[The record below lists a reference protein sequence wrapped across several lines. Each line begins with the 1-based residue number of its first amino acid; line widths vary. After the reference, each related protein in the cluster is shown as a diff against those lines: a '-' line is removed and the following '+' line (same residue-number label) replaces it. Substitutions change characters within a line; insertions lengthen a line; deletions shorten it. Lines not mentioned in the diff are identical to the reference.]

1 MKGSLY
7 SVSDKAMFDA
17 INQSKV
23 TNSDLKD
30 LFLSRGIIISHE
42 TKRENLA
49 KYFSLFPH
57 SYYDY
62 KKLADILGT
71 YARREKN
78 TSTTINKSVS
88 ADIIETVANELV
100 SDIEHHEAKCTIE
113 VSDSNEI
120 NIKVEYREFDY
131 SNSEFRQVTNKEAI
145 ISIEHNDDELVIRH
159 PQNKTVE
166 EWKCQ
171 YIAKLEVEL
180 EEEVEVTN
188 ITLTHVTDHLLITKF
203 FTELISGISGYKL
216 YDVTDVYV
224 YHPEDVNESNEDDED
239 DDDEQAKESEL
250 GTHISKASLK
260 GQNVLKSDEIVE
272 LYNKGFYISKIVWRS
287 KLDGKL
293 DDDLFEFEAQF
304 SDAEAKDYFSYLVRG
319 YYAYKGAGE
328 YIKGRKALTTNQERK
343 LTKQVEVAA
352 HKALKKILE

>member
-23 TNSDLKD
+23 TNTDLKE
-30 LFLSRGIIISHE
+30 LFLSRGIIISRE
-42 TKRENLA
+42 TKRDKVA

-62 KKLADILGT
+62 KRLADILGT
-71 YARREKN
+71 NTRREKN
-78 TSTTINKSVS
+78 TSTTITKSVS
-88 ADIIETVANELV
+88 TDIIETVANELV
-100 SDIEHHEAKCTIE
+100 NDIEHYGAKCTIE
-113 VSDSNEI
+113 ASDSNGI

-145 ISIEHNDDELVIRH
+145 ISIEHNDGELVIRH

-166 EWKCQ
+166 EWKCL
-171 YIAKLEVEL
+171 YIAKLEAEL

-203 FTELISGISGYKL
+203 FTELINGISGYKL
-216 YDVTDVYV
+216 HDVTDVYV
-224 YHPEDVNESNEDDED
+224 YHPIDEGD
-239 DDDEQAKESEL
+239 DDSKESEL

-260 GQNVLKSDEIVE
+260 GQNVLKSEEIFE

-287 KLDGKL
+287 KIDGKL

-304 SDAEAKDYFSYLVRG
+304 SDAEEKDYFSYLVRG
-319 YYAYKGAGE
+319 YYAYKGDGD
-328 YIKGRKALTTNQERK
+328 YIKGRKALITSQERK
-343 LTKQVEVAA
+343 LTQQVEVAA